1 MSHGFFL
8 WGAYSVTFV
17 ALALELIFLFRR
29 SRRAGSPRQIK

>member
-1 MSHGFFL
+1 MSPGFFL

-29 SRRAGSPRQIK
+29 SRRAGPPRQIK